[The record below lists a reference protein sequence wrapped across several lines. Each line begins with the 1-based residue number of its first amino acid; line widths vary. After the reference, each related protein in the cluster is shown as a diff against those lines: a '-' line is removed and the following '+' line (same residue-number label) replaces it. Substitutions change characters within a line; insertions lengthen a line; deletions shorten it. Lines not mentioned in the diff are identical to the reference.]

1 MEASKSKADTVNKNA
16 SSSSDTTNKDD
27 LTTNIT
33 TCLSA
38 IAQAMETQIQLM
50 RSLQPLLDSM
60 RDLNEKL
67 TGRNQVSNTSI
78 KNNGDIVITSL
89 EVPSNHLDNI
99 NSFKG
104 KDTDIERFFSMCRRQ
119 FDYYEKFYASEK
131 RRVEF
136 IEAHLGSAS
145 EWYYI
150 FMSEKQRENPD
161 SELLLDELRKFHLT
175 DLPDSLKLKRLKEL
189 KHKWGNA
196 SDFVTKFKLYATQL
210 QIPEILQLELFEDR
224 VHPLVKKK
232 LLDLEPQRRTID
244 NYLSMLMTYDS
255 ERDRH
260 WDFDP
265 NKRKSNSAD
274 KEQRKKK
281 KFKSWKEHSS
291 SRNNNNETYNK
302 FKDNKNSMSQNSNI
316 NHNKH
321 IDTKNR
327 MGPKNSKS
335 DFQ

>member
-67 TGRNQVSNTSI
+67 TGRNQ
-78 KNNGDIVITSL
+78 
-89 EVPSNHLDNI
+89 
-99 NSFKG
+99 G
-104 KDTDIERFFSMCRRQ
+104 KDTNIERFFSMCRRQ

-327 MGPKNSKS
+327 MGPKNIKS

>member
-1 MEASKSKADTVNKNA
+1 
-16 SSSSDTTNKDD
+16 
-27 LTTNIT
+27 
-33 TCLSA
+33 
-38 IAQAMETQIQLM
+38 
-50 RSLQPLLDSM
+50 
-60 RDLNEKL
+60 
-67 TGRNQVSNTSI
+67 
-78 KNNGDIVITSL
+78 
-89 EVPSNHLDNI
+89 
-99 NSFKG
+99 
-104 KDTDIERFFSMCRRQ
+104 
-119 FDYYEKFYASEK
+119 
-131 RRVEF
+131 
-136 IEAHLGSAS
+136 
-145 EWYYI
+145 
-150 FMSEKQRENPD
+150 MSEKQRENPD
-161 SELLLDELRKFHLT
+161 LELLLDELRKFHLT

-244 NYLSMLMTYDS
+244 NYSSMLITYDS

-291 SRNNNNETYNK
+291 SRNDNNETYNK

-327 MGPKNSKS
+327 MGPKNSKR